1 MGTVSV
7 FGSEEGGWIKMKGKQ
22 CELLFSLLCRV
33 GKKVKSGGVGGDVGI
48 GLSPSSHCPN
58 LIISSGSNLL

>member
-33 GKKVKSGGVGGDVGI
+33 GKKVKSRGGGG
-48 GLSPSSHCPN
+48 
-58 LIISSGSNLL
+58 

>member
-1 MGTVSV
+1 
-7 FGSEEGGWIKMKGKQ
+7 MKGKWSK
-22 CELLFSLLCRV
+22 LLFSLVCRV
-33 GKKVKSGGVGGDVGI
+33 GKKVKSGGGGAGDVGI

>member
-1 MGTVSV
+1 
-7 FGSEEGGWIKMKGKQ
+7 MKGKWSK
-22 CELLFSLLCRV
+22 LLFSLVCRV
-33 GKKVKSGGVGGDVGI
+33 GKKVKTRGGGGDVEI

>member
-1 MGTVSV
+1 
-7 FGSEEGGWIKMKGKQ
+7 MKGKQ

-33 GKKVKSGGVGGDVGI
+33 GKKVKSRGGGGVGI

>member
-1 MGTVSV
+1 
-7 FGSEEGGWIKMKGKQ
+7 MKGKWSK
-22 CELLFSLLCRV
+22 LLFSLVCRV
-33 GKKVKSGGVGGDVGI
+33 GKKVNTGGRGGGGDVGI